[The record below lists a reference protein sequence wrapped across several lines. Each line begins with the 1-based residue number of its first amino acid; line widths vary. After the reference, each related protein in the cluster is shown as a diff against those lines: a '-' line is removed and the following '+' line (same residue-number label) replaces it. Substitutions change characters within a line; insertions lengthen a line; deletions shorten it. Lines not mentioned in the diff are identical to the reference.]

1 METPCYTYHTHYTYH
16 YTYRIYRIY
25 RIIYEACYRAGY
37 KAYL

>member
-1 METPCYTYHTHYTYH
+1 MEPPYYTYHTHYTYH
-16 YTYRIYRIY
+16 NTYRIYRIY